1 MDKNIAENTPIDF
14 NQITYFEFFP
24 QGSNL
29 ILIVIHTRPAF
40 ELHDDFSC
48 INQFLGKLLN
58 DLYII
63 S

>member
-1 MDKNIAENTPIDF
+1 MDKNIAVYTPTDF
-14 NQITYFEFFP
+14 NQITYIEIFP

-40 ELHDDFSC
+40 ELHDDFGG